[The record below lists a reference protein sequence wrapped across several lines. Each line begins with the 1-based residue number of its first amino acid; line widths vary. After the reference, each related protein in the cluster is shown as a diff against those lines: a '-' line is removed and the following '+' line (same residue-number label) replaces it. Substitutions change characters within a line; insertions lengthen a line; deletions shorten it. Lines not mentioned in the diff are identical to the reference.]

1 MILRRAGNGG
11 VVTSASSF
19 FLSPSARN
27 NGSARFLPS
36 VTRHYCRTICKT
48 IFRDNLQL
56 EFIVTIFKKIV
67 KPREVI
73 VWTTK
78 KKKKKKRKKL
88 YHHPFYFL
96 LRVRTIIYLKKN
108 ISIIIQIKNKK
119 FFDKSVHSKPK
130 NMSRTRIEIRS
141 IIFLNYRL
149 SNYAN
154 WIYFHLL
161 KFRQNY
167 HRFIMFS

>member
-78 KKKKKKRKKL
+78 KKKKKKRKKEAL
-88 YHHPFYFL
+88 PSPIL
-96 LRVRTIIYLKKN
+96 LLTSSQIIYNIFKK
-108 ISIIIQIKNKK
+108 K
-119 FFDKSVHSKPK
+119 
-130 NMSRTRIEIRS
+130 
-141 IIFLNYRL
+141 
-149 SNYAN
+149 
-154 WIYFHLL
+154 
-161 KFRQNY
+161 
-167 HRFIMFS
+167 MFQLQYK